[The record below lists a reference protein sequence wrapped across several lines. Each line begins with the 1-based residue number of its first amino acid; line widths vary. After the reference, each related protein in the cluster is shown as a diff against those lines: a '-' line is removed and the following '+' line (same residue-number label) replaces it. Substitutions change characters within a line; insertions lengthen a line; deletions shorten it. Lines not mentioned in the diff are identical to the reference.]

1 MEFSFLRG
9 FGMSAALIVA
19 IGAQNAFVLRAGL
32 RREHVLAVVLVCAF
46 PDALL
51 TTLGVLGVGTL
62 VQGSPVLLAVAR
74 YGGAAF
80 LTVYGALAARR
91 GAPGAAAA
99 WRWTTHPRRACA
111 RRLPLALR
119 SPT

>member
-1 MEFSFLRG
+1 MPGARG
-9 FGMSAALIVA
+9 AASVGYVDGVFISARVPHV
-19 IGAQNAFVLRAGL
+19 G
-32 RREHVLAVVLVCAF
+32 RREHVLAVVLVRAF
-46 PDALL
+46 SDALL
-51 TTLGVLGVGTL
+51 ITLGVLGVGTL
-62 VQGSPVLLAVAR
+62 VQGSPVLLTVAR

-80 LTVYGALAARR
+80 LTVY

-111 RRLPLALR
+111 RRLPLALH